1 MRMDLTCPV
10 ELWRSNLPKEDYP
23 ACELMLFNL
32 SDKLVVSCEVTLIL
46 QDGEGKETDRLIY
59 RAHDLEGRPRT
70 PFTMAVPLEE
80 GVKPAA
86 YEVVIEK
93 VWYDDNDVW
102 RRGKIQLTEYTS
114 NALPN
119 GRSLEMLRFVAG
131 SNAVGY
137 PEEQEGVWVC
147 VCGRPNPLYAHTCVR
162 CQRNREQVFAQF
174 NKEAIEKIATQRDQQ
189 LSLKAKAAR
198 EDASRLQLE
207 REQQHDLQQKK
218 RRKTVK
224 IVVIC
229 VVAAGAAYGVIF
241 HGVPYLRYRS
251 AVSAFQQG
259 QYAEAQ
265 TAFADMGAYADAEDY
280 VLRCRYEG
288 AKQQL
293 AEGTQES
300 LTQAAETFRALGAY
314 EDSTAQAQEADYQRG
329 KLLLTDGDSEGASAL
344 FTALNG
350 YRDSEEQLKAC
361 AYLDASR
368 LLEQER
374 YAEAQTAFE
383 ALGDYSDAA
392 DKVTEAVYQQGRAAL
407 AESDWDTA
415 LDKLGQTAGYED
427 TDALFVKA
435 HYGKGQAL
443 EAAGSYA
450 EAGEHYLAAGD
461 YEDAATRATACIY
474 APAKAAMD
482 AGKYAEAAEL
492 FGKIRA
498 YEDSDSLYTACNYQL
513 AKTAIKDQE
522 FTRALTLLNSLPE
535 DYEDVFDL
543 KMECIYQPA
552 VLALNKG
559 NYADAAQL
567 FSQITTYKDSADQL
581 KDAQYGQAQALSA
594 EGKYDEAIALFTELG
609 DYKKSSTELQKN
621 QYLKAGELLAAKKWD
636 EAEALYA
643 ALGNYSDSAT
653 RYKAAVYGQAEE
665 ALAAGS
671 REQALTLFDGL
682 GDYSDAEDRA
692 KECRYMEATELAAAG
707 KAQEAAELFA
717 TLGDYSDADAQ
728 MKRLYYTLGTEAANN
743 RQILLAARMYDKAG
757 DYEDAVEKSSA
768 NYDAYYQEP
777 WIEAQDAMSNGEYAL
792 VVTLLNNMDL
802 TQLPERYSGLAD
814 MYKEANYLEG
824 NRLYNEGQIYAALPY
839 YRAIPDYKD
848 VNSRLERNC
857 YQILGTWRNDAGVT
871 FVFNEDGTCDLNGEK
886 LYFTVDNYTM
896 ETGASP
902 DALTYTHKVSSL
914 KGDSLLLRDVR
925 GSAVISYR
933 MTRVTA
939 SDAAPADAGAED
951 YTVTGE

>member
-1 MRMDLTCPV
+1 MSRTERRETRLLLGALKNENGFDLSGGAV
-10 ELWRSNLPKEDYP
+10 AQEDYP

-70 PFTMAVPLEE
+70 PFTMAVPVEE

-102 RRGKIQLTEYTS
+102 RRGKMQLTEYTS

-174 NKEAIEKIATQRDQQ
+174 NTEAIEKIATQRDQQ

-224 IVVIC
+224 IVVLC

-293 AEGTQES
+293 VEGTQES
-300 LTQAAETFRALGAY
+300 LTQAAETFRALGDY
-314 EDSTAQAQEADYQRG
+314 EDSAAQAQEADYQRG
-329 KLLLTDGDSEGASAL
+329 KLLLAGGDSEGASAL

-368 LLEQER
+368 LLARGLLPAVSGYGVSVER
-374 YAEAQTAFE
+374 LTAGAYLGASSAFQQGQYAEAQTAFE

-474 APAKAAMD
+474 APA
-482 AGKYAEAAEL
+482 
-492 FGKIRA
+492 
-498 YEDSDSLYTACNYQL
+498 
-513 AKTAIKDQE
+513 
-522 FTRALTLLNSLPE
+522 
-535 DYEDVFDL
+535 
-543 KMECIYQPA
+543 
-552 VLALNKG
+552 
-559 NYADAAQL
+559 
-567 FSQITTYKDSADQL
+567 
-581 KDAQYGQAQALSA
+581 
-594 EGKYDEAIALFTELG
+594 
-609 DYKKSSTELQKN
+609 
-621 QYLKAGELLAAKKWD
+621 
-636 EAEALYA
+636 
-643 ALGNYSDSAT
+643 
-653 RYKAAVYGQAEE
+653 
-665 ALAAGS
+665 
-671 REQALTLFDGL
+671 
-682 GDYSDAEDRA
+682 
-692 KECRYMEATELAAAG
+692 
-707 KAQEAAELFA
+707 
-717 TLGDYSDADAQ
+717 
-728 MKRLYYTLGTEAANN
+728 
-743 RQILLAARMYDKAG
+743 
-757 DYEDAVEKSSA
+757 
-768 NYDAYYQEP
+768 
-777 WIEAQDAMSNGEYAL
+777 
-792 VVTLLNNMDL
+792 
-802 TQLPERYSGLAD
+802 
-814 MYKEANYLEG
+814 
-824 NRLYNEGQIYAALPY
+824 
-839 YRAIPDYKD
+839 
-848 VNSRLERNC
+848 
-857 YQILGTWRNDAGVT
+857 
-871 FVFNEDGTCDLNGEK
+871 
-886 LYFTVDNYTM
+886 
-896 ETGASP
+896 
-902 DALTYTHKVSSL
+902 
-914 KGDSLLLRDVR
+914 
-925 GSAVISYR
+925 
-933 MTRVTA
+933 
-939 SDAAPADAGAED
+939 
-951 YTVTGE
+951 